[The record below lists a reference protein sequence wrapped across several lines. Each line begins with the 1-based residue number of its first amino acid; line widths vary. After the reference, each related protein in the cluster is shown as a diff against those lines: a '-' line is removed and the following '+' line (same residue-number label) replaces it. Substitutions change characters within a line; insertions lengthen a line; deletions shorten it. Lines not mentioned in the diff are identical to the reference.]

1 MNEENQF
8 SIDVQAESESLSSSL
23 ESTTFTPSEFINMQ
37 PDLELGKRIF
47 LQATPV
53 DVTANV
59 SAESSQVYGLDFAVK
74 IDPEAA
80 YQKAEMLEQSVME
93 LGGGFKDLYNNLK
106 KSWIPI
112 REKDEFEERPIIES
126 NNLIFY
132 ARRDKMSMA
141 PLWS

>member
-1 MNEENQF
+1 MNEQNQF
-8 SIDVQAESESLSSSL
+8 SIDVQAESETLSSSL
-23 ESTTFTPSEFINMQ
+23 EESTLTPSEFINMQ
-37 PDLELGKRIF
+37 PDLELGRRVF

-53 DVTANV
+53 DLSSNV
-59 SAESSQVYGLDFAVK
+59 SAESSQVYGLDFTVK
-74 IDPEAA
+74 VDPEAT
-80 YQKAEMLEQSVME
+80 YQKVETLEQSVME

-106 KSWIPI
+106 KDWIPI

>member
-23 ESTTFTPSEFINMQ
+23 EATTFTPSEFINMQ
-37 PDLELGKRIF
+37 PDLELGRRIF

-106 KSWIPI
+106 KDWIPI
-112 REKDEFEERPIIES
+112 REKDDFEERPIIES